1 MAYSE
6 TSICNLAL
14 GLIGIGRI
22 TDIEGTTA
30 VERDCKSIFA
40 HAREEVLGGY
50 HWAFARKQAEL
61 ARSAV
66 NPVIDYAHG
75 GYDYAYPLPSDCISP
90 KSLSNPET
98 PFRHLDDDIYCNL
111 DEGVFLEYTANVTDP
126 AKFTS
131 KFINALAHR
140 LAAQLSMMVK
150 KDKKLSQE
158 TWDLYYALLP
168 TLEADDSRSENS
180 DIPMSNPY
188 VDSRSV

>member
-22 TDIEGTTA
+22 ADIEGITA
-30 VERDCKSIFA
+30 VERDCKSIFD

-50 HWAFARKQAEL
+50 HWAFARRQAEL
-61 ARSAV
+61 ALSAV
-66 NPVIDYAHG
+66 APVIDYLHG
-75 GYDYAYPLPSDCISP
+75 GFDYAYQLPADCIAP

-98 PFRHLDDDIYCNL
+98 PFRNVDDQIYCNL
-111 DEGVFLEYTANVTDP
+111 DADVFLEYTADVADP
-126 AKFTS
+126 AKFTP
-131 KFINALAHR
+131 KFVNALAHR
-140 LAAQLSMMVK
+140 LAAQLGMMVK

-188 VDSRSV
+188 ADSRSV

>member
-22 TDIEGTTA
+22 SDIEGTTA

-40 HAREEVLGGY
+40 HAREEVIGGY
-50 HWAFARKQAEL
+50 HWAFARRQAEL

-66 NPVIDYAHG
+66 DPVINQNHG
-75 GYDYAYPLPSDCISP
+75 GFDYAYQLPSDCLSP
-90 KSLSNPET
+90 KTLSDPT
-98 PFRHLDDDIYCNL
+98 TVFRHIDDQIYCNL
-111 DEGVFLEYTANVTDP
+111 ESDVFLEYTADVSDP

-140 LAAQLSMMVK
+140 LASQLAMMVK

-188 VDSRSV
+188 ADSRSV